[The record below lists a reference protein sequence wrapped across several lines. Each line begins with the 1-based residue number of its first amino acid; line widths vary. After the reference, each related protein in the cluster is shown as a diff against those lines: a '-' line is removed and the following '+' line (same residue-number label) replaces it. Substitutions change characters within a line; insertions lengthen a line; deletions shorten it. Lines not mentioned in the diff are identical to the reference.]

1 MGHGGRQKK
10 CSQYTQ
16 GLPLLTLHSFLVHST
31 LIQTNESK
39 SKGFKT
45 ATIALNRY
53 LKRYHATVQ
62 NKKQN
67 KTKNKKI
74 SLILNTA
81 VRKIIFIF
89 CRDQKDSHERP
100 MILSNGESIGY
111 RFYKIYSLQFDLSFN
126 ALIKISIRSKLG
138 RSVFSFKVLILKLD
152 QD

>member
-16 GLPLLTLHSFLVHST
+16 GLPLLTFHSFLVHST

-62 NKKQN
+62 KQKKQ
-67 KTKNKKI
+67 KNI

-81 VRKIIFIF
+81 VRKIMFIYILQRPE
-89 CRDQKDSHERP
+89 RDMKGP
-100 MILSNGESIGY
+100 
-111 RFYKIYSLQFDLSFN
+111 
-126 ALIKISIRSKLG
+126 
-138 RSVFSFKVLILKLD
+138 
-152 QD
+152 